1 MPSTDDSRAE
11 KDQLYAGTVTQQVA
25 LDFIDGH
32 RDDRRPWFLEVAP
45 YAPHNRVLPEGA
57 FPGEPHFPPAFRDRP
72 SRRHPGGNCGLLACQ
87 DLGVEDLPGF
97 GDDLADN
104 APSHADGSP
113 APAAWEPLET
123 SPERAE
129 RVLRDRARMVQ
140 SIDRMVQRILHRVP
154 PNTYVVL
161 TSDNGFHVGQFGLGV
176 GKGAAYESDI
186 RVPLLVVGPG
196 VRPGERSE
204 VVSNIDLAPTFEDLA
219 GIRTPRYRSG
229 LSLVPTLDDPTLE
242 RQHYAFVEHTWSGAG
257 DDPDI
262 GDGTLALVPSYVAV
276 RSRDALLIRTDLDPN
291 PDVTEHVW
299 EFYEYAAA
307 DFERTNT
314 YADPEDPGELRTLR
328 RKLKQF
334 DHCSAAVQDA
344 PVPRECRDLTQ

>member
-1 MPSTDDSRAE
+1 
-11 KDQLYAGTVTQQVA
+11 
-25 LDFIDGH
+25 
-32 RDDRRPWFLEVAP
+32 
-45 YAPHNRVLPEGA
+45 
-57 FPGEPHFPPAFRDRP
+57 
-72 SRRHPGGNCGLLACQ
+72 
-87 DLGVEDLPGF
+87 
-97 GDDLADN
+97 
-104 APSHADGSP
+104 
-113 APAAWEPLET
+113 
-123 SPERAE
+123 
-129 RVLRDRARMVQ
+129 MVQ
-140 SIDRMVQRILHRVP
+140 SIDRMVQRILRRVP

-161 TSDNGFHVGQFGLGV
+161 TSDNGFHLGQFGLGM

-219 GIRTPRYRSG
+219 GLRTPRYRSG

-299 EFYEYAAA
+299 EFYEYADA

-314 YADPEDPGELRTLR
+314 YADPHDPGELRTLR

-334 DHCSAAVQDA
+334 DRCSAAVQDA
-344 PVPRECRDLTQ
+344 AVPRECRDLTQ

>member
-1 MPSTDDSRAE
+1 M
-11 KDQLYAGTVTQQVA
+11 A

-45 YAPHNRVLPEGA
+45 YAPHSRALPEGA
-57 FPGEPHFPPAFRDRP
+57 FPGDPAFPPAFRDRP
-72 SRRHPGGNCGLLACQ
+72 RPRHPGGNCGLLDCQ
-87 DLGVEDLPGF
+87 ELGVEDLPGF

-104 APSHADGSP
+104 APAHADGRP
-113 APAAWEPLET
+113 APPAWEPLET
-123 SPERAE
+123 TPERAE
-129 RVLRDRARMVQ
+129 RILRDRARMVQ

-262 GDGTLALVPSYVAV
+262 GDGTLRAGAV
-276 RSRDALLIRTDLDPN
+276 VRRRPQPRRPPDPHR
-291 PDVTEHVW
+291 PRPEPGRHRARLGVLRVRRRRLRADEHLSPTPTIPASSARC
-299 EFYEYAAA
+299 AA
-307 DFERTNT
+307 
-314 YADPEDPGELRTLR
+314 
-328 RKLKQF
+328 
-334 DHCSAAVQDA
+334 S
-344 PVPRECRDLTQ
+344 